1 MNSVW
6 NIKKELHFM
15 KKNKKE
21 PYQKS
26 RSNKFNIPQN
36 AKGYPIKRVAFH
48 RKVGKNN

>member
-1 MNSVW
+1 
-6 NIKKELHFM
+6 M

-36 AKGYPIKRVAFH
+36 AKGYWVKRVAFH